1 MRKKYQKAGAVMPK
15 ELTSLSKSAVMPNK
29 ANTPKIEKTKAS
41 IPMPEKA
48 PTKQAPKPR
57 GKITPVRPAPR
68 PSGPVRPAPRPARP
82 TGGRKG
88 VSASGP
94 KINVVAEADSFPTT
108 RTRSTAGPRPKAT
121 TAPSFGGAMAPNTAR
136 RPRPR
141 PMRMRSRARRAEGGV
156 VHYGSI
162 FEMEKKSGN

>member
-15 ELTSLSKSAVMPNK
+15 KLTSLSKSAVMPN
-29 ANTPKIEKTKAS
+29 AGDTPKIEKTKTS

-48 PTKQAPKPR
+48 PTKPAPKAT
-57 GKITPVRPAPR
+57 GKITPRRNVRPAPR
-68 PSGPVRPAPRPARP
+68 PSGPARPAPRPARP
-82 TGGRKG
+82 RGGSKG
-88 VSASGP
+88 ISASVP
-94 KINVVAEADSFPTT
+94 MINAVAEADSFPTT

-121 TAPSFGGAMAPNTAR
+121 TAPRFRNALPV
-136 RPRPR
+136 
-141 PMRMRSRARRAEGGV
+141 RMRNRARRAEGGV